1 MACRELEKLMFPCIL
16 FRMWLINLT
25 VINNLNTFTKDL
37 REGAL
42 EMKMVILQF

>member
-1 MACRELEKLMFPCIL
+1 MFPCIR
-16 FRMWLINLT
+16 FRMCLINLT
-25 VINNLNTFTKDL
+25 VNNLNTFTKDL